1 MSALLRIYSSPSFK
15 CPRVYPCQCAG
26 CIHEDTLFLS
36 RLVDSTSLRM
46 DGALVDAW
54 PYFPGLKVGKLF
66 LYSSFFDYLV
76 ALFFFK
82 S

>member
-1 MSALLRIYSSPSFK
+1 
-15 CPRVYPCQCAG
+15 
-26 CIHEDTLFLS
+26 
-36 RLVDSTSLRM
+36 M

-76 ALFFFK
+76 ALFFLK